1 MNCFKVTKL
10 LLWFLFSLL
19 SITVAAQEKTVSG
32 KVTDADG
39 KPIQGVTVK
48 VKNTTISTVTNVSG
62 DYTITAPSSESLINF
77 SHVSYTF
84 QEKKIGA
91 KVILM
96 CASHLQKNLW
106 RKLW

>member
-1 MNCFKVTKL
+1 MNCFKVSKL

-19 SITVAAQEKTVSG
+19 SITVAAQEKKVSG

-48 VKNTTISTVTNVSG
+48 VKNTNISTVTNVTG
-62 DYTITAPSSESLINF
+62 DYKITVPSSESVINF
-77 SHVSYTF
+77 SHISYVF

-91 KVILM
+91 ESNIDV
-96 CASHLQKNLW
+96 AWHLQKKLW
-106 RKLW
+106 RKL